1 MGLGE
6 GKGRTQL
13 NGFRVF
19 RSLFSHA
26 AGKAGPWELWQAGA
40 ALSFL
45 VSLSL
50 SLTRIMSTG
59 HIYFIKV
66 VKIIRPH
73 PSSRIL

>member
-50 SLTRIMSTG
+50 SHKNHVHWPYLLYQS
-59 HIYFIKV
+59 H
-66 VKIIRPH
+66 
-73 PSSRIL
+73 